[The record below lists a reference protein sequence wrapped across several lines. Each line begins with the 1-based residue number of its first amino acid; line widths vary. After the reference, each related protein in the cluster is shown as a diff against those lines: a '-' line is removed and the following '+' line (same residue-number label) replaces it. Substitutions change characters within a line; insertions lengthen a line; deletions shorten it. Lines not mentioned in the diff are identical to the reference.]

1 MQARCCAC
9 FFLTGS
15 QMRISPLLRLQAA
28 CFICVLLC
36 PLSCSAAANPLL
48 SPSQLERLAQNPTWL
63 KLLHF
68 DNKAQ
73 QSEILS
79 KDFFLSPQG
88 SHNAEA
94 ELAATIAAYST
105 PQPKDSDS
113 HARCRFPA
121 RYFWLSQHI
130 NLPEYTPAPPQCK
143 TFVRWSL
150 PDKVKSVSFFL
161 VSGYLGNPASV
172 FGHALLKLNTG
183 ARDDQAGL
191 FDLTV
196 SYGALV
202 PKDEPVLRYIL
213 YGLGGGYQAGF
224 SDRYFY
230 TQDLVYSRTEFRDI
244 WDYELRLS
252 DEQRTLLVLHLWEI
266 LGKKFTYYFLDK
278 NCAYRLAEL
287 LELVI
292 DKPLL
297 QHAKVWCAPVEIFH
311 RLEDIDHAEKAAGQP
326 GLISTVR
333 FIPSAQR
340 RLHYQFSLLQPDE
353 QVAAEKV
360 IQQEAETMSAELA
373 GLKPERQAEVL
384 DTLLA
389 YANYRL
395 TAEQPDPSQG
405 TKVMKNKLLP
415 ARFLLPPSSAAVEE
429 PPALDSPAAGNRPM
443 LTGLGFGYEHGQGAH
458 LRLHW
463 APFIQETLGRNGL
476 EGDELAILDTTVGA
490 GGKEDALFLD
500 RLDLIRIRKI
510 KTSTLAV
517 EEDSP
522 WSWQLRSG
530 LAQDADDY
538 DALFAFGAGR
548 AWKISPQWT
557 AYLMTDGAAHSLEP
571 YFRLRP
577 HAALLAGTG
586 NLKGRLLA
594 GLETADYQG
603 DTEAFLGA
611 DMQWG
616 LSEQLSL
623 FAGLEQREAE
633 ESKVSLELKWY
644 W

>member
-1 MQARCCAC
+1 
-9 FFLTGS
+9 
-15 QMRISPLLRLQAA
+15 MRISPLLRLQAA
-28 CFICVLLC
+28 CFFYALLC
-36 PLSCSAAANPLL
+36 PLFCSATANSLL
-48 SPSQLERLAQNPTWL
+48 SPAQLEQLAQHPTWR

-68 DNKAQ
+68 DRKAQ

-79 KDFFLSPQG
+79 KDFFLAPEG
-88 SHNAEA
+88 RHNAKA
-94 ELAATIAAYST
+94 ELAATIAAYT
-105 PQPKDSDS
+105 APWPKDGDS

-130 NLPEYTPAPPQCK
+130 KLPEYTPAPPQCK

-150 PDKVKSVSFFL
+150 PDKVKSVSLFL

-172 FGHALLKLNTG
+172 FGHALLKLNAG

-213 YGLGGGYQAGF
+213 HGLGGGYQAGF

-252 DEQRTLLVLHLWEI
+252 DEQRTFLVLHLWEI

-292 DKPLL
+292 DEPLL

-340 RLHYQFSLLQPDE
+340 RLHHQFSLLKPDE
-353 QVAAEKV
+353 QAAAEKV
-360 IQQEAETMSAELA
+360 IQQGPKAMAAELA

-389 YANYRL
+389 YSNYRL
-395 TAEQPDPSQG
+395 TAEQPDPSPA
-405 TKVMKNKLLP
+405 TKAMKKQLLP

-443 LTGLGFGYEHGQGAH
+443 LTSLGFGYEHGHGAH
-458 LRLHW
+458 LRLRW
-463 APFIQETLGRNGL
+463 APFIQETLGRNTL
-476 EGDELAILDTTVGA
+476 EGDELAILDTAVGV
-490 GGKEDALFLD
+490 GGKEDSLFLD
-500 RLDLIRIRKI
+500 RLDIIRIRKI
-510 KTSTLAV
+510 KTSTLAL

-530 LAQDADDY
+530 LVQYDGDY
-538 DALFAFGAGR
+538 DALFAFGVGR
-548 AWKISPQWT
+548 AWKISPQLT
-557 AYLMTDGAAHSLEP
+557 AYLMTDAAAHSLEP

-586 NLKGRLLA
+586 NLKTRLLA

-603 DTEAFLGA
+603 DAEPFLGA
-611 DMQWG
+611 EMQWG
-616 LSEQLSL
+616 LSRQLSV

-633 ESKVSLELKWY
+633 ESKVSLEIKWF

>member
-1 MQARCCAC
+1 
-9 FFLTGS
+9 
-15 QMRISPLLRLQAA
+15 MRMYPLLRLQAA
-28 CFICVLLC
+28 ILFCCAFAC
-36 PLSCSAAANPLL
+36 PAFASHPVL
-48 SPSQLERLAQNPTWL
+48 SPAQAGQLAQNPTWL

-73 QSEILS
+73 KSEILS

-88 SHNAEA
+88 NHDPKA
-94 ELAATIAAYST
+94 ELIATVAAYDAL
-105 PQPKDSDS
+105 QPKDSDL

-121 RYFWLSQHI
+121 RYFWLSQQI
-130 NLPEYTPAPPQCK
+130 NLPDYTLAPPQCK
-143 TFVRWSL
+143 TFARWSL
-150 PDKVKSVSFFL
+150 PKKVQSISMFL

-183 ARDDQAGL
+183 VQDDQAGL

-202 PKDEPVLRYIL
+202 PQDEPVLRYIL

-244 WDYELRLS
+244 WDYKLRLS
-252 DEQRTLLVLHLWEI
+252 DQQRTLLILHLWEI

-292 DKPLL
+292 DEPLL

-311 RLEDIDHAEKAAGQP
+311 RLEDIDQAEKAAGQS

-340 RLHYQFSLLQPDE
+340 RLYHQFSLLTPKE
-353 QVAAEKV
+353 QAAAQTV
-360 IQQEAETMSAELA
+360 IRQGPETMQAELA

-389 YANYRL
+389 YSNYRL
-395 TAEQPDPSQG
+395 TAEQPDPSPA
-405 TKVMKNKLLP
+405 TKAMKNELLP
-415 ARFLLPPSSAAVEE
+415 ARFLLPPSSTAAEE

-458 LRLHW
+458 LRLRW
-463 APFIQETLGRNGL
+463 APFIQEALGRNGL
-476 EGDELAILDTTVGA
+476 EGDELAILDTAVGA

-500 RLDLIRIRKI
+500 RLDLIRIRKV
-510 KTSTLAV
+510 KTSTLALA
-517 EEDSP
+517 EDSP

-530 LAQDADDY
+530 FTQDAGDY

-548 AWKISPQWT
+548 AWKISPQLT
-557 AYLMTDGAAHSLEP
+557 AYLMTDAAAHSLEP
-571 YFRLRP
+571 YLRLRP
-577 HAALLAGTG
+577 HATLLAGTG
-586 NLKGRLLA
+586 SLKGRLLA
-594 GLETADYQG
+594 GVETTDYQG
-603 DTEAFLGA
+603 GMEAFLGA
-611 DMQWG
+611 EMQWG
-616 LSEQLSL
+616 LSGQTSL

-633 ESKVSLELKWY
+633 ESKVLLELKWY